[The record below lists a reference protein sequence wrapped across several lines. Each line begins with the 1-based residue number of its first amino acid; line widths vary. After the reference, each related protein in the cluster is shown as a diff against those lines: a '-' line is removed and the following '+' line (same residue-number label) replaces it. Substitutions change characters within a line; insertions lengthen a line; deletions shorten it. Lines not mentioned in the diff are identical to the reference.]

1 MSPTSSAGAAPAP
14 LEHGTTH
21 HHRVHILDLTGASR
35 ETIPLPVEFS
45 SPVRHD
51 LILRAVNAARAQ
63 RRQPH
68 GTSPTAG
75 LRHSVQWSGKGKGV
89 SRTPRLMDSMR
100 GAQAPNTVSGR
111 PAHPPR
117 IETIWAKKIN
127 TKERR
132 MAFAAALA
140 ATRELKLAEA
150 RGHEIP
156 EGLHLPVILATP
168 AEEISTSAEAR
179 ELLAR
184 LKLWP
189 DVERAG
195 DHIHLRAG
203 RGRRRGRPRK
213 FPRSLLFVTSAPG
226 KARGFRNLPGVDVVP
241 VGRLGTEDLAPGG
254 TAGRL
259 TLFSLAALEALTT
272 RLTGAAQ

>member
-1 MSPTSSAGAAPAP
+1 MSGPAKPGGGPAP
-14 LEHGTTH
+14 TEHAAG
-21 HHRVHILDLTGASR
+21 HHRVHLLDLKGETR
-35 ETIPLPVEFS
+35 ETITLPAAFS
-45 SPVRHD
+45 SPLRYD
-51 LILRAVNAARAQ
+51 LIRRAVDASRAE

-89 SRTPRLMDSMR
+89 SRTPRLMGSMR

-117 IETIWAKKIN
+117 IETIWTKKIN
-127 TKERR
+127 IKERR
-132 MAFAAALA
+132 MAFAAALS
-140 ATRELKLAEA
+140 ATRDSKLAGA
-150 RGHEIP
+150 RGHDIP
-156 EGLHLPVILATP
+156 EGLHLPVVLATP
-168 AEEISTSAEAR
+168 AEEIRTSAEAR
-179 ELLAR
+179 DLLSR
-184 LKLWP
+184 LKLWT
-189 DVERAG
+189 DIERAG
-195 DHIHLRAG
+195 DGIHLRAG

-254 TAGRL
+254 TPGRL
-259 TLFSLAALEALTT
+259 TLFSHAALDALTT
-272 RLTGAAQ
+272 RLGGVTA